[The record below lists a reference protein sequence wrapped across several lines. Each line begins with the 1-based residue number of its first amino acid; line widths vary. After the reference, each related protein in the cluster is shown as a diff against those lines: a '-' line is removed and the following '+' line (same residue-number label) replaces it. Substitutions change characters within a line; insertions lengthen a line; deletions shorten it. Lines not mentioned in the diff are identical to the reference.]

1 MLLRATATCCAVPVA
16 GGPVC
21 SCHTRPELRGC
32 PWFSAVSDSQRE
44 LELAHHKW
52 LVGDTA
58 SAIQSLRMVLAQ
70 DPEHAYAHALLA
82 GCLLD
87 TRRIHAA
94 LHEIELAL
102 GLEPDLFVA
111 RYLHA
116 QILVAHRRF
125 PQAVDALQQLI
136 AEHPT
141 APSPTVRDTPRYHLR
156 HAA

>member
-21 SCHTRPELRGC
+21 SCHTRPELRGG

-102 GLEPDLFVA
+102 GLEPDFVVVHEVL
-111 RYLHA
+111 RPRVSIGTEPLN
-116 QILVAHRRF
+116 QRLVISV
-125 PQAVDALQQLI
+125 QNEI
-136 AEHPT
+136 
-141 APSPTVRDTPRYHLR
+141 
-156 HAA
+156 